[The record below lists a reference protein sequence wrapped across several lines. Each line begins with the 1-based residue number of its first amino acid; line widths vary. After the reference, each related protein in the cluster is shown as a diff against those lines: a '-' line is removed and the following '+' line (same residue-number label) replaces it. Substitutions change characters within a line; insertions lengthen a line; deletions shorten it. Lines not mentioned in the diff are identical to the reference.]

1 MGLAGLGVG
10 ALAGALALTPGP
22 KVLGQ
27 AETLL
32 EARSPNQ
39 KHNAKLACEAIDGK
53 VIKPGEVFSFN
64 KTVGSWSRDKGYRR
78 APVSFNGSL
87 IDAWGGG
94 VCQTS
99 TTFYNAALYAGM
111 ELVERHAHHF
121 CPTYASPGRDAAV
134 AYPNID
140 LQMRNA
146 SEHPIEVSA
155 KVEGSRLKITLV
167 GRAAKPA
174 ITIQTRIIDQQSP
187 MLLNQGS
194 GDSPWLRSPGKPGFE
209 VETYR
214 ITPESKVRLSRD
226 RYPVMHRVVQWS
238 NGS

>member
-1 MGLAGLGVG
+1 MGVG
-10 ALAGALALTPGP
+10 ALAAALALTPGP

-27 AETLL
+27 AETLV

-39 KHNAKLACEAIDGK
+39 RHNAKLACEAIDGK

-99 TTFYNAALYAGM
+99 STFYNAALYAGM
-111 ELVERHAHHF
+111 ELVERHSHHF
-121 CPTYASPGRDAAV
+121 CPTYSSPGRDAAV

-155 KVEGSRLKITLV
+155 KVEGSRLRITLV
-167 GRAAKPA
+167 GRGNKPP

-194 GDSPWLRSPGKPGFE
+194 GDSPWLRSPGKPGYE

-214 ITPESKVRLSRD
+214 ITPQSKVRLSRD

-238 NGS
+238 SGSSQID

>member
-1 MGLAGLGVG
+1 MA
-10 ALAGALALTPGP
+10 AALALTPGP
-22 KVLGQ
+22 KVMGQ

-39 KHNAKLACEAIDGK
+39 KHNATLACKAIDGK

-64 KTVGSWSRDKGYRR
+64 KAVGSWSRDKGYRR

-121 CPTYASPGRDAAV
+121 CPTYSSPGRDAAV

-155 KVEGSRLKITLV
+155 KVEGSRLKIVLS
-167 GRAAKPA
+167 GRGSKPS
-174 ITIQTRIIDQQSP
+174 ITIQTRVIDQQSP

-194 GDSPWLRSPGKPGFE
+194 GDSPWLRSPGKPGYE

-214 ITPESKVRLSRD
+214 ITPEGKVRLSRD

-238 NGS
+238 SGSH